1 MTLNKNYSLGL
12 LTVSFA
18 ALVLIAIDNNEY
30 KKQADAFTQKYEIRN
45 PAIPSSL
52 DFAGEE
58 VPVNFLDVKERVEKE
73 IISNVFFHS
82 NTLLTLKR
90 SKRFFEAVEP
100 ILKKHGIP
108 TDFKYLA
115 VIESNLVNAVS
126 PSGAKGIWQFMPA
139 TGKSY
144 GLEISDDI
152 DERYHLEKSTEAAC
166 KYLKEAYNH
175 FGSWTLAAASYNRGM
190 AGIDADIRKQGVKNY
205 FHLHLNTETHRYVP
219 RILAIKTIFENQQDF
234 GFFLVS
240 KDFYAFPKTKEI
252 EISEQIDNIADF
264 ALSMGSNYH
273 TIKTL
278 NPWLRSNLISGHKKI
293 YTILIPQE

>member
-1 MTLNKNYSLGL
+1 MTFNKKYTIGL
-12 LTVSFA
+12 LTILFTVVVF
-18 ALVLIAIDNNEY
+18 IAIDNKEY
-30 KKQADAFTQKYEIRN
+30 RKQADVFTQKYEIRN
-45 PAIPSSL
+45 PPLPSSM

-58 VPVNFLDVKERVEKE
+58 VPINFLDVKERLEKE

-90 SKRFFEAVEP
+90 SKRFFDVVEP

-108 TDFKYLA
+108 SDFKYLA

-166 KYLKEAYNH
+166 KYLKEAYSH
-175 FGSWTLAAASYNRGM
+175 FGNWTLAAASYNRGV
-190 AGIDADIRKQGVKNY
+190 AGIEADIRKQGVKNY

-219 RILAIKTIFENQQDF
+219 RILAIKTIFENPQDF
-234 GFFLVS
+234 GFVLDS

-252 EISEQIDNIADF
+252 EIAEQIDNIADF
-264 ALSMGSNYH
+264 AFSVGSNYH

-278 NPWLRSNLISGHKKI
+278 NPWLRSNFIPGHKKT
-293 YTILIPQE
+293 YTILISQ